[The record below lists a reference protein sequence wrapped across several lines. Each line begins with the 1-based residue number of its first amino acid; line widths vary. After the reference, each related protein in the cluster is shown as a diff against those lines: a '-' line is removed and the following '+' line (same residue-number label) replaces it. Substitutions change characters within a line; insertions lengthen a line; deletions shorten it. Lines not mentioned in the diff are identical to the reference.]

1 MSIPDD
7 GSPVIATPRLRLRAP
22 RAADAPKIAALAN
35 DPDVARMTTRMPHP
49 YSLADAETFLEAC
62 ASQDPTQETVFAIEH
77 DGEGLVGMLGFHP
90 DEDGRTE
97 LGYWLGRPHWGQG
110 LATEAAAAAL
120 VWAGQDWKRRYL
132 LAGHFADN
140 PASGQVL
147 CKTGFL
153 YTGDV
158 VLRHSL
164 ARGAPAPTRMMVWLA

>member
-1 MSIPDD
+1 MTIPDD

-22 RAADAPKIAALAN
+22 RAADAPRIAALAN
-35 DPDVARMTTRMPHP
+35 DADVARMTTRMPHP
-49 YSLADAETFLEAC
+49 YGLADAETFLEAC
-62 ASQDPTQETVFAIEH
+62 GFKDGAQEPVFAIEH
-77 DGEGLVGMLGFHP
+77 DQAGVVGMLGFHQ
-90 DEDGRTE
+90 DDAGRME
-97 LGYWLGRPHWGQG
+97 LGYWLGRPYWGQG
-110 LATEAAAAAL
+110 LATEAASAAL